1 MTHTLGTPQV
11 PGVIGGNQL
20 IGKFYDF
27 QAKTAQQLATAL
39 GQPNATNRSNTT
51 AAEVSKTI
59 DLTANFNFLANQLYR
74 IRLVG
79 RHCTDNDRWLQEWL
93 YLVLGNGVGVAPTIL
108 GQGALMFAKGVIAG
122 SVVDY
127 GRVRAHFTTSGGTV
141 TMLTDS
147 GALGSASAA
156 GVSLGNFT
164 SGSATLTFPI
174 ARATPRAISA
184 HIAEDAGTIADVR
197 QLCIRSG
204 TLAAGTTC
212 TVDCYD
218 VENASPA
225 KSNPNGTN
233 NGDIELFI
241 LPPPTIGLVINSTAL
256 EVQVGHDASDEVQH
270 DAEVYIDDPRD
281 SPFFGS

>member
-1 MTHTLGTPQV
+1 VTHTLGTPQV

-27 QAKTAQQLATAL
+27 QSKLAQPMATGL

-59 DLTANFNFLANQLYR
+59 DLSANFSFLANQLYR

-79 RHCTDNDRWLQEWL
+79 RHATDNDRWLQEWQ
-93 YLVLGNGVGVAPTIL
+93 YLVLGNGASAPTIL
-108 GQGALMFAKGVIAG
+108 GQGALVYAKGIIAG
-122 SVVDY
+122 AVADY
-127 GRVRAHFTTSGGTV
+127 GRVRAHFTTSGATV
-141 TMLTDS
+141 TMVTDPTVLGTGS
-147 GALGSASAA
+147 GSGM
-156 GVSLGNFT
+156 SLGNFT
-164 SGSATLTFPI
+164 SGTATLTFPI
-174 ARATPRAISA
+174 ARATPRAIST

-197 QLCIRSG
+197 QLAIRSG

-225 KSNPNGTN
+225 KSSPNGVN

-241 LPPPTIGLVINSTAL
+241 LPPPTIALVINGAL
-256 EVQVGHDASDEVQH
+256 LECHVGHDASDEVQH

-281 SPFFGS
+281 NPFFGS